1 MFSNKTTTIG
11 LFRDI
16 FRTSST
22 KKFTDTSS
30 TENALFYRTDEP
42 KVDQTWRT
50 TTSAAA
56 AAAAS
61 TTSTTAATTPVTA
74 AAATTPVTAAAAV
87 RRRQQTKPKS
97 KPKPK
102 QRSSNGGKSC
112 RNTI

>member
-56 AAAAS
+56 AAA
-61 TTSTTAATTPVTA
+61 TTTPVTA

>member
-56 AAAAS
+56 AAA
-61 TTSTTAATTPVTA
+61 TTTPVTAA

-87 RRRQQTKPKS
+87 QRRQQTKPKS
-97 KPKPK
+97 KPKP
-102 QRSSNGGKSC
+102 
-112 RNTI
+112 